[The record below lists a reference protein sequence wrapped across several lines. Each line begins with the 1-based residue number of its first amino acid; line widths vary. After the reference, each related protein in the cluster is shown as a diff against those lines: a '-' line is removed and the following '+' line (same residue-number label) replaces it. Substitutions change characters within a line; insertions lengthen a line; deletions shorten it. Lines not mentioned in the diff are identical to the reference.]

1 MDKFLTQF
9 EMLPEIKSTLNPDYS
24 GVSLS
29 DYLRSRMA
37 HYITIGSLSYAETLS
52 KLIKKLQSF
61 GLEKKLCEVNEED
74 IRTFINWLKAN
85 RFSRGKREYR
95 LSENSVCAYVS
106 ALGSQFQAAVCD
118 GLLCTSP
125 FFRLSRRELPKSRQA
140 TRAFLTLA
148 EIRNLE
154 ATPVRNQLIG
164 RMFLFACWT
173 GLRFSDLVAL
183 KWEDLR
189 LDCDSPEISICQIKT
204 CAVVTILLNAK
215 ALAFLPQKR
224 SKRGNVFDY
233 HQSLSTFE
241 RTLKL
246 WAADSGIPKTL
257 TSHVAR
263 HSFATNLLCAGVD
276 ICTISKLLGHKS
288 IKTTQIYISV
298 LDESKRRAVDAVAR
312 LYDSL

>member
-1 MDKFLTQF
+1 
-9 EMLPEIKSTLNPDYS
+9 MLPETKSTLNPDFA
-24 GVSLS
+24 GISLT
-29 DYLRSRMA
+29 DYLCSRMA
-37 HYITIGSLSYAETLS
+37 RYITTGSISYAETLS

-61 GLEKKLCEVNEED
+61 GFEKRLCEVSDED

-106 ALGSQFQAAVCD
+106 ALGSQLRAAVSD
-118 GLLCTSP
+118 GLLGTSP
-125 FFRLSRRELPKSRQA
+125 FLRLSRRELPKSRQT

-148 EIRNLE
+148 EIRCLE
-154 ATPVRNQLIG
+154 ATPVRNPLIG

-173 GLRFSDLVAL
+173 GLRYSDLVAL
-183 KWEDLR
+183 KWEDIR
-189 LDCDSPEISICQIKT
+189 IDCDSPEISICQIKT
-204 CAVVTILLNAK
+204 RASVTIPLNAK
-215 ALAFLPQKR
+215 ALACLPQECD
-224 SKRGNVFDY
+224 KRGNVFGY
-233 HQSLSTFE
+233 RQSLSTFE

-246 WAADSGIPKTL
+246 WAAESGIPKTL

-276 ICTISKLLGHKS
+276 ICTISKLLGHRS